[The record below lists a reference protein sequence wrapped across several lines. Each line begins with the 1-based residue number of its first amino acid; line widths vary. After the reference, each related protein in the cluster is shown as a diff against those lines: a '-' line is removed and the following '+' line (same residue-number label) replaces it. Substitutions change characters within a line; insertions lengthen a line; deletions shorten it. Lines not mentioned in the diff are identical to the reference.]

1 MSTKQNPS
9 KSGAES
15 EIPTSSWKESVG
27 SVLVAILVALTLRAF
42 VVEAFKIP
50 SGSMIP
56 TLAIGDQIFVNKYRY
71 GLRIPFTSTR
81 LVEFKAPERGE
92 VIVFICPDQP
102 TDDYIKRIAAIA
114 GDELEYRQG
123 VLHINGKA
131 LEKKSLGR
139 KGHMERDQR
148 SGRWYPFEALAYE
161 ETNGDATYTI
171 LEKPNGLSS
180 ERNFGPVV
188 VPEGHVFVMGDN
200 RDSSRDSRIFGFVPE
215 DHILG
220 RSLFVWWSWGADGL
234 ATERLGTWID

>member
-1 MSTKQNPS
+1 MPDNKSSSKQGSSSEAPA
-9 KSGAES
+9 SG
-15 EIPTSSWKESVG
+15 WKESVG
-27 SVLVAILVALTLRAF
+27 SVLIAILVALTLRAF

-71 GLRIPFTSTR
+71 GLRVPFTSTR
-81 LVEFKAPERGE
+81 LVDFKAPERGE

-102 TDDYIKRIAAIA
+102 SDDYIKRIAAVA

-123 VLHINGKA
+123 VLYINGK
-131 LEKKSLGR
+131 EVQKKSLGR

-148 SGRWYPFEALAYE
+148 TGRWYPFEALAYE
-161 ETNGDATYTI
+161 ETNGEATYTI
-171 LEKPNGLSS
+171 LEKPNGLNS
-180 ERNFGPVV
+180 ERNYGPVV
-188 VPEGHVFVMGDN
+188 VPDGHVFVMGDN

-220 RSLFVWWSWGADGL
+220 RSLFVWWSWGAEGL
-234 ATERLGTWID
+234 ATDRLGTWID

>member
-1 MSTKQNPS
+1 MPKNNNPAA
-9 KSGAES
+9 SGGNAEL
-15 EIPTSSWKESVG
+15 PGSSWKESVG
-27 SVLVAILVALTLRAF
+27 SVLIAILVALTLRAF

-56 TLAIGDQIFVNKYRY
+56 TLAIGDQIFVNKYLY

-81 LVEFKAPERGE
+81 LVEFEDPKRGE

-102 TDDYIKRIAAIA
+102 TDDYIKRIAAVS

-123 VLHINGKA
+123 VLHINGKVIP
-131 LEKKSLGR
+131 KKSLGR
-139 KGHMERDQR
+139 KDHMERDQR
-148 SGRWYPFEALAYE
+148 SGRWYPFEALAFE

-180 ERNFGPVV
+180 ERNYGPVV

-220 RSLFVWWSWGADGL
+220 RSLFVWWSWGSEGL
-234 ATERLGTWID
+234 ATDRLGTWID

>member
-1 MSTKQNPS
+1 MATKNNPS
-9 KSGAES
+9 AGDQA
-15 EIPTSSWKESVG
+15 PDVPVSSWKESVG

-56 TLAIGDQIFVNKYRY
+56 TLAIGDQIFVNKFRY
-71 GLRIPFTSTR
+71 GFRIPFTSNR
-81 LVEFKAPERGE
+81 LVEFEDPQRGE

-102 TDDYIKRIAAIA
+102 SDDYIKRIAAIS

-131 LEKKSLGR
+131 LSKKSLGS

-161 ETNGDATYTI
+161 ETNGEATYTI
-171 LEKPNGLSS
+171 LEKPNAL
-180 ERNFGPVV
+180 RTNYGPWSYRKAMSCD
-188 VPEGHVFVMGDN
+188 G
-200 RDSSRDSRIFGFVPE
+200 RQSRFLPR
-215 DHILG
+215 
-220 RSLFVWWSWGADGL
+220 
-234 ATERLGTWID
+234 